1 MSQEKGQESSTNS
14 AVKLKKEES
23 EITPQPI
30 KKESESQ
37 LNLGH
42 SAKAEEY
49 ALSLASKLDQSGINI
64 DRLEIS
70 INRRTVFGMKNG
82 DINQKNTNISDK
94 QADLIKQALKNPAS
108 FDGSMKITL
117 GGKTLLH
124 IKDGK
129 VLIDKARLV
138 EQSAKVELDTP
149 DPDAKEMYDRY
160 SKDVKSKGLDK
171 TRETAKN
178 ALQDGVSHENVTNM
192 LKSQDSGYIMLTKTN
207 TERLAN
213 KSLAQIVTNAQ
224 AQVKLSN
231 LKQQQKLSQE
241 KASSLLM

>member
-1 MSQEKGQESSTNS
+1 M
-14 AVKLKKEES
+14 
-23 EITPQPI
+23 
-30 KKESESQ
+30 Q
-37 LNLGH
+37 LINEH
-42 SAKAEEY
+42 S
-49 ALSLASKLDQSGINI
+49 
-64 DRLEIS
+64 DRCAP
-70 INRRTVFGMKNG
+70 NFPCFFG
-82 DINQKNTNISDK
+82 
-94 QADLIKQALKNPAS
+94 
-108 FDGSMKITL
+108 
-117 GGKTLLH
+117 GGNE
-124 IKDGK
+124 
-129 VLIDKARLV
+129 RL
-138 EQSAKVELDTP
+138 QLDTP